1 MAKKSPSTPALKELS
16 ATKAEFTVHEYQHN
30 TETGGWGQEAATALN
45 IEAKRVFK
53 TLMISLDDSLCV
65 AVVPVSGNLD
75 LKAAARALG
84 GKKAELADP
93 HAAQRATGY
102 VLGGISPLGQKKRH
116 MTVIDESVFDFDTVL
131 VSAGKRGMDIELRPA
146 DLVKLT
152 DGRVALIRSQ

>member
-1 MAKKSPSTPALKELS
+1 MAKKSAGTPALIELS
-16 ATKAEFTVHEYQHN
+16 AAKAEFTVHEYQHDSQ
-30 TETGGWGQEAATALN
+30 TGGWGQEAATALN
-45 IEAKRVFK
+45 IEAQRVFK
-53 TLMISLDDSLCV
+53 TLMISLDGSLCV

-84 GKKAELADP
+84 GKRAELADP
-93 HAAQRATGY
+93 QVAQRATGY

-116 MTVIDESVFDFDTVL
+116 VTVIDESIFDFATVL

-152 DGRVALIRSQ
+152 HAQVALVRTP